1 MKIILQ
7 GSFVA
12 LITPFN
18 AQGEI
23 DISALRRLLN
33 WQVENRTDG
42 LILCGSTGE
51 GAALSLEEKLTIFQL
66 AHEEVGGKMSLI
78 ASTGSNV
85 TKESVFLTQKAK
97 EIGMDGAIAIVP
109 YYSRPSFSGCLE
121 HFRQIADVGL
131 PLIVYHHPGRTGLKL
146 SSEELRKISSLE
158 GVCGIKEA
166 SGDFALAMELVK
178 HIPLFSGDD
187 SLALPQMSIGFT
199 GSISI
204 VGNAVPKE
212 WKAFV
217 DTQNRELFFELYPLC
232 QALNLE
238 SNPICVKYAMSK
250 LGYCEPHLRLPLTEP
265 SAATKEQIDSI
276 LDLVWA

>member
-1 MKIILQ
+1 MQ
-7 GSFVA
+7 GSLVA

-18 AQGEI
+18 AKGEI
-23 DISALRRLLN
+23 DLSALVRLIHF
-33 WQVENRTDG
+33 QVENGTDG
-42 LILCGSTGE
+42 LVLCGSTGE
-51 GAALSLEEKLTIFQL
+51 GAALSLEEKLTIFQI
-66 AHEEVGGKMSLI
+66 AQEEVRGKIPLI
-78 ASTGSNV
+78 ATTGSNV
-85 TKESVFLTQKAK
+85 TKESVLLTQKAK

-121 HFRQIADVGL
+121 HFRQIANVGL

-146 SSEELRKISSLE
+146 SSEELLEISSLE

-166 SGDFALAMELVK
+166 SGDFSLAMELVRSVA
-178 HIPLFSGDD
+178 LYSGDD

-204 VGNAVPKE
+204 VGNVIPKE

-232 QALNLE
+232 QALNFE

-250 LGYCEPHLRLPLTEP
+250 LGLCEPHLRLPLVEP

-276 LDLVWA
+276 LDLVWV